1 MKLFYNR
8 KTESWYHLQIKSEI
22 MLGREKQIIP
32 HLKEGLNDPCFDLHL
47 KNNQAGPLIG
57 IMTAKKQDGSIAGNG
72 QLFRE
77 MQKKLIS
84 LHGIS
89 FIFTPEGMQEDIIN
103 GFVYLPAQKDW
114 IKIKMPF
121 PDLVYNRVPFRG
133 AEQAESFRTAL
144 AIFQKKNIPFFN
156 PCFIDKYESYLL
168 FQNHPILQK
177 FLPKTQL
184 IHHQSD
190 IQSFLEKYQSVY
202 LKPALS
208 AKGKGIFRMNQLAQ
222 SEICLE
228 GLSIHEIHPNI
239 QSIWNKWKTT
249 LLGKKYMVQEEVH
262 SALYDGKR
270 FDFRILA
277 HAKNNGYQVTGIGI
291 RQSQNQELTTHV
303 TNGGTILSYDL
314 LRSKEHD
321 QFIKTLVQQIGKA
334 LSEKFGFFGEFS
346 IDAAI
351 SISGKY
357 YIFEVNSKPM
367 SFDEEEIEN
376 KRLNQLCL
384 LFFQMTHFSK

>member
-8 KTESWYHLQIKSEI
+8 KSENWYHLQIKSEI
-22 MLGREKQIIP
+22 MLGGEKQIIP
-32 HLKEGLNDPCFDLHL
+32 HLKEGLNDPSFDLHL

-77 MQKKLIS
+77 LQKKLIS

-133 AEQAESFRTAL
+133 AELDESFRTAL
-144 AIFQKKNIPFFN
+144 AKFQKKNIPFFN
-156 PCFIDKYESYLL
+156 PCFIDKYELYQL

-208 AKGKGIFRMNQLAQ
+208 ARGKGIFRINRLAQ
-222 SEICLE
+222 SKICFE
-228 GLSIHEIHPNI
+228 GLSINEIHPNI

-249 LLGKKYMVQEEVH
+249 LLEKKYIVQEEVH

-291 RQSQNQELTTHV
+291 RQSQNHELTTHV
-303 TNGGTILSYDL
+303 PNGGTILSYEV
-314 LRSKEHD
+314 LRLKEHD
-321 QFIKTLVQQIGKA
+321 HFIQTIVQQIGKA
-334 LSEKFGFFGEFS
+334 LTEKFGFFGEFS

-351 SISGKY
+351 SITGKY

-376 KRLNQLCL
+376 KRLNQLCR
-384 LFFQMTHFSK
+384 LFFQLTHFSK